1 MRTHYLMLSKER
13 ENTLR
18 RNIEGFE
25 NIISNLKLLPLQII
39 DLNEELEYTY
49 GLAVMAMQNYVA
61 MTCVDCHI
69 IYSDLRKLNIKQLK
83 YSDLDKPYIKLKEF
97 SDNLHKAVEKIP
109 NSNYTKPELIHALAN
124 SFRHR
129 DDLEAYYYKMN
140 NPPTDDNKKKDVPY
154 HGNTSSVLN
163 EYNLLLP
170 YFPEDETCLPYPVT
184 KGLELLDENINLQKI
199 ADDLCEWGM
208 YSKEN
213 VKD

>member
-61 MTCVDCHI
+61 MTCVDCYI
-69 IYSDLRKLNIKQLK
+69 IYSDLE
-83 YSDLDKPYIKLKEF
+83 KPYKKQLKEF
-97 SDNLHKAVEKIP
+97 SEYLPKAGEKIP
-109 NSNYTKPELIHALAN
+109 NSDYTKPELIQALAN

>member
-61 MTCVDCHI
+61 MTCVDCYI
-69 IYSDLRKLNIKQLK
+69 I
-83 YSDLDKPYIKLKEF
+83 YSDLDKPYKKQLKEF
-97 SDNLHKAVEKIP
+97 SEYLPKAGEKIP
-109 NSNYTKPELIHALAN
+109 NSDYTKPELIQALAN

-129 DDLEAYYYKMN
+129 DDLEAYYYKVN
-140 NPPTDDNKKKDVPY
+140 NMLIDNNKDVPY
-154 HGNTSSVLN
+154 HRNTSSILN
-163 EYNLLLP
+163 KYDLLLP
-170 YFPEDETCLPYPVT
+170 DVPKDETCLPYPVT
-184 KGLELLDENINLQKI
+184 KGLKLLDKNINLQKI
-199 ADDLCEWGM
+199 ADDLCEWGKNF
-208 YSKEN
+208 KEKSN
-213 VKD
+213 GL